1 MSFSGRARC
10 ATRLPCRET
19 ILKPSFS
26 RSRSRFL
33 EKFSSFLL
41 GRSNHSPYPHRVRFV
56 VRISW
61 ASLEIVLSRHA
72 EAGSMINDALL
83 QSLHLHL
90 AGWGLRQFTSDEA
103 YFQWQRETLS
113 PADIAALHRQGEQK
127 RGGFSAHGG
136 SLFEGTAHSN
146 HPPGLSCQRVDHYL
160 AIRFAAGERPPEV

>member
-1 MSFSGRARC
+1 MIRRPPRSTLFPYTTLFRS
-10 ATRLPCRET
+10 
-19 ILKPSFS
+19 PSCS
-26 RSRSRFL
+26 RGRSRFL
-33 EKFSSFLL
+33 KTFSSFLL

-113 PADIAALHRQGEQK
+113 PADIAALHRQGQQK
-127 RGGFSAHGG
+127 RGGSSSPGDSFYAATPPPDH
-136 SLFEGTAHSN
+136 L
-146 HPPGLSCQRVDHYL
+146 PGLSN
-160 AIRFAAGERPPEV
+160 